1 MSNELM
7 RPIDPETAR
16 AIEEAAKLGGK
27 LVDAG
32 TKAGGYID
40 RVIGRLPDNIVGL
53 VLGDW
58 VLHKRIRRWAELQAE
73 TEEILGRHGVK
84 EPFADVSPAIA
95 VPLIEAAVNESR
107 EGVKQMWARLL
118 AAAMD
123 PERTQLVRQS
133 FIRAIKEMD
142 PLDAQILDWIY
153 QSGAAGQQDEN
164 QVAHRLQVTRDEVG
178 VSLENLHK
186 IGCIVNPPSLGSS
199 PPSQPISLSAFGREL
214 MRVCRG

>member
-16 AIEEAAKLGGK
+16 VIEEAAKLGGK

-32 TKAGGYID
+32 TKAGGYLD
-40 RVIGRLPDNIVGL
+40 RVIGRLPDNIIGL
-53 VLGDW
+53 MLSDW

-73 TEEILGRHGVK
+73 TEEILRRYGVE

-95 VPLIEAAVNESR
+95 LPLIEAAVDENR

-118 AAAMD
+118 AAALD
-123 PERTQLVRQS
+123 PQRTRSVRQS
-133 FIRAIKEMD
+133 FISAIKAMD
-142 PLDAQILDWIY
+142 PLDAQILDWIF
-153 QSGAAGQQDEN
+153 QSGAAEKQDEH
-164 QVAHRLQVTRDEVG
+164 QLAQRLQVTSDEVG

-186 IGCIVNPPSLGSS
+186 IGCIANAPPH
-199 PPSQPISLSAFGREL
+199 PSAISLTAFGREL